1 MLVGKGRLDLG
12 MSAEVWIAKALREG
26 LFNEA
31 PFSHAAAL
39 ELRNVGI
46 PQPDPADRMIVATA
60 IASAFTL
67 VTNDWQIV
75 EAGTCEVLSNR

>member
-1 MLVGKGRLDLG
+1 MLAGKGRLNLG
-12 MSAEVWIAKALREG
+12 MSAEAWIAKSLRGG

-46 PQPDPADRMIVATA
+46 PHLTRQT
-60 IASAFTL
+60 
-67 VTNDWQIV
+67 
-75 EAGTCEVLSNR
+75 G

>member
-1 MLVGKGRLDLG
+1 MLVGKRRLDLG
-12 MSAEVWIAKALREG
+12 MSAEAWIAKSLRDG
-26 LFNEA
+26 SFKEA

-60 IASAFTL
+60 IASGFTL
-67 VTNDWQIV
+67 ATNDRQIV
-75 EAGTCEVLSNR
+75 EAGVCEVLSNR